1 MGNVLCVPSQIKT
14 IFKYRKIYQLDNENN
29 LYNNKKHLKIMT
41 FCIKHSMLNYLYLSK
56 EVFVGGKGCD
66 SFFVQ

>member
-29 LYNNKKHLKIMT
+29 VYNNKKHLKIMT
-41 FCIKHSMLNYLYLSK
+41 FLHKA
-56 EVFVGGKGCD
+56 
-66 SFFVQ
+66 